1 MEQNIAA
8 VRPFQQID
16 AANQGAFARTGQAND
31 AKDIALFNGDGYILQ
46 CIYLVFTAAKGFV

>member
-31 AKDIALFNGDGYILQ
+31 AEDIALLDGDGHILQ
-46 CIYLVFTAAKGFV
+46 CVYLIFAAAKGFV